1 MTPQEFYLKTVN
13 HPIDL
18 DGNGIWCWDLW
29 AYFCKLTD
37 IPLYP
42 TIHCSITGYVRDVW
56 YLRHQN
62 GILNYFDE
70 IPVGKFRDGDW
81 VIWGGTTWGDTN
93 YEMTPLSHVGMY
105 YKGKCFNQTKG
116 RGAYLLS
123 LDFRKALGAFRWKG
137 WNTMDNFRYGLNYLR
152 YEDADLTIFKAYDGY
167 GLYMLSAGEGALKDI
182 QEFDNDKLLIVA
194 ATNANYFQ
202 MRTDQ
207 PDRYGT
213 HYGVEQTF
221 DGVDLAPKKEGLLA
235 YFDSINSGIEV
246 AHSSGYWLSRDEV
259 HWACTPY
266 SVVRHKGVS
275 VNLRSTD
282 LGNKEGEK
290 NTQTMIARIN
300 DHWFFILS
308 RTAVL
313 PSVMARF
320 AEEYGADEAM
330 LMDSGGSTQLMAWD
344 GQQYKAEVYTGR
356 HLPNVFVI
364 AKEKP
369 AHSEPV
375 DAHDPGEVEEPTPE
389 PVEPVEGGND
399 EEDDMNEV
407 TKTLLPDRAY
417 DVLKWV
423 SMILLPAL
431 TAFVL
436 FMGSDLSPS
445 YELIA
450 KWITGIATL
459 LGSLIG
465 VSTVQYNSAKGRSN
479 E

>member
-1 MTPQEFYLKTVN
+1 MTPDEFVKETIGK
-13 HPIDL
+13 PWDIDHAYSTQ
-18 DGNGIWCWDLW
+18 CWDLM
-29 AYFCKLTD
+29 AKCLQMLGV
-37 IPLYP
+37 PLGV
-42 TIHCSITGYVRDVW
+42 IHCGTTGYVIDIW
-56 YLRHQN
+56 NNRHTN
-62 GILNYFDE
+62 GILKYFDE
-70 IPVGKFRDGDW
+70 VHQYRDGDW
-81 VIWGGTTWGDTN
+81 CIFPTS
-93 YEMTPLSHVGMY
+93 YHMTPKSHVAMKYGDKFY
-105 YKGKCFNQTKG
+105 DQTTS
-116 RGAYLLS
+116 RGCAGYS
-123 LDFRKALGAFRWKG
+123 VLDPAQALGGFRWKG

-152 YEDADLTIFKAYDGY
+152 FEDADLTIFKAYDGY

-182 QEFDNDKLLIVA
+182 QDFDNDRLLITA
-194 ATNANYFQ
+194 ACNAGYFQ
-202 MRTDQ
+202 LRTDQ

-246 AHSSGYWLSRDEV
+246 AHSSGYWLSKDEV
-259 HWACTPY
+259 NWACTPY
-266 SVVRHKGVS
+266 SVVRHRGVS

-300 DHWFFILS
+300 DHWFFVLS

-330 LMDSGGSTQLMAWD
+330 LMDSGGSTQLMAWN
-344 GQQYKAEVYTGR
+344 GTEYHAEIYTGR

-375 DAHDPGEVEEPTPE
+375 DAHDPGEVEEPTTEPDE
-389 PVEPVEGGND
+389 PVAGGND

-417 DVLKWV
+417 DILKWV

-436 FMGSDLSPS
+436 FMGTDLSPS

-465 VSTVQYNSAKGRSN
+465 VSTVQYNSAKERRN

>member
-1 MTPQEFYLKTVN
+1 MTPDEFVRDTISKRHDVDSYAG
-13 HPIDL
+13 PQ
-18 DGNGIWCWDLW
+18 CWDLM
-29 AYFCKLTD
+29 AQFCKTVG
-37 IPLYP
+37 IPLGV
-42 TIHCSITGYVRDVW
+42 IHCSTTGYVIDLW
-56 YLRHQN
+56 TNRHTN

-70 IPVGKFRDGDW
+70 VHQYQDGDW
-81 VIWGGTTWGDTN
+81 CIFGTD
-93 YEMTPLSHVGMY
+93 YYATPKSHVAMKIGD
-105 YKGKCFNQTKG
+105 KFFDQTTK
-116 RGAYLLS
+116 RGCAGYS
-123 LDFRKALGAFRWKG
+123 VLDPAQALGGFRWKG
-137 WNTMDNFRYGLNYLR
+137 WSTVTDDFRYGLNYR
-152 YEDADLTIFKAYDGY
+152 NFEDAELTIFKAYDGY
-167 GLYMLSAGEGALKDI
+167 GLYMLSAGEGVVKDI
-182 QEFDNDKLLIVA
+182 QDFDNEKLLIVA

-202 MRTDQ
+202 MQTGQ

-259 HWACTPY
+259 RWACTPY
-266 SVVRHKGVS
+266 SVVRHRGVS

-344 GQQYKAEVYTGR
+344 GQQYKAEIYTGR
-356 HLPNVFVI
+356 QLPNVFVI

-399 EEDDMNEV
+399 EEDDMNEA

-436 FMGSDLSPS
+436 FMGTDLSPS

-465 VSTVQYNSAKGRSN
+465 VSTVQYNNAKERRN